1 MQAVII
7 NTLAIAIASLIG
19 LCLRRGMPKRITDA
33 VMQALGLCTILIGI
47 QGAAGEKHILILIVS
62 VVIGILIGEWGDWD
76 GHVNRWA
83 EKVASRYTKSG
94 DAAGIANAFITSC
107 LIMNVGAMVIV
118 GSLAA
123 GLAEDYTMLY
133 TKSLLDFVSGI
144 MLSAAMGVGVMGSAV
159 FTLVFQGGIVLLA
172 QYVAPFCSPLLIEEL
187 SHTGS
192 LLILAIG
199 LNMIGLTRFKV
210 LNYVPALVA
219 IPFVLWISQIISQ
232 WLA

>member
-1 MQAVII
+1 MFAVIV

-19 LCLRRGMPKRITDA
+19 LCLRRGMTKNITDA
-33 VMQALGLCTILIGI
+33 VMQALGICTVLIGI
-47 QGAAGEKHILILIVS
+47 QGAVSEKHVLLLIIS
-62 VVIGILIGEWGDWD
+62 VVIGVIIGEWGDWD

-83 EKVASRYTKSG
+83 EKVTVACTKSG
-94 DAAGIANAFITSC
+94 DAAGIANAFVTSC

-144 MLSAAMGVGVMGSAV
+144 MLSAAMGIGVMGSAV
-159 FTLVFQGGIVLLA
+159 FTLIFQGGIVLLA
-172 QYVAPFCSPLLIEEL
+172 QYIAPFCSPLLIEEL

-199 LNMIGLTRFKV
+199 LNMIGLTKFKV
-210 LNYVPALVA
+210 LNYVSALLV
-219 IPFVLWISQIISQ
+219 IPFALWISGFASA
-232 WLA
+232 WL

>member
-1 MQAVII
+1 MFAVIV

-19 LCLRRGMPKRITDA
+19 LCLRRGMTKNITDA
-33 VMQALGLCTILIGI
+33 VMQALGICTVLIGI
-47 QGAAGEKHILILIVS
+47 QGAISEKHVLLLIIS
-62 VVIGILIGEWGDWD
+62 VVIGVIIGEWGDWD

-83 EKVASRYTKSG
+83 EKVTVACTKSG
-94 DAAGIANAFITSC
+94 DAAGIANAFVTSC

-123 GLAEDYTMLY
+123 GMAEDYTMLY

-144 MLSAAMGVGVMGSAV
+144 MLSAAMGIGVMGSAV
-159 FTLVFQGGIVLLA
+159 FTLIFQGGIVLLA
-172 QYVAPFCSPLLIEEL
+172 QYIAPFCSPLLIEEL

-199 LNMIGLTRFKV
+199 LNMIGLTKFKV
-210 LNYVPALVA
+210 LNYVPALLV
-219 IPFVLWISQIISQ
+219 IPFALWISGFASA
-232 WLA
+232 WL

>member
-1 MQAVII
+1 MFAVIV

-19 LCLRRGMPKRITDA
+19 LCLRRGMTKNITDA
-33 VMQALGLCTILIGI
+33 VMQALGICTVLIGI
-47 QGAAGEKHILILIVS
+47 QGAVSEKHVLLLIIS
-62 VVIGILIGEWGDWD
+62 VVIGVIIGEWGDWD

-83 EKVASRYTKSG
+83 EKVTVACTKSG
-94 DAAGIANAFITSC
+94 DAAGIANAFVTSC

-118 GSLAA
+118 GSLVA

-144 MLSAAMGVGVMGSAV
+144 MLSAAMGIGVMGSAV
-159 FTLVFQGGIVLLA
+159 FTLIFQGGIVLLA
-172 QYVAPFCSPLLIEEL
+172 QYIAPFCSPLLIEEL

-199 LNMIGLTRFKV
+199 LNMIGLTKFKV
-210 LNYVPALVA
+210 LNYVPALLV
-219 IPFVLWISQIISQ
+219 IPFALWISGFASA
-232 WLA
+232 WL

>member
-1 MQAVII
+1 MFAVIV

-19 LCLRRGMPKRITDA
+19 LCLRRGMTRNITDA
-33 VMQALGLCTILIGI
+33 VMQALGICTVLIGI
-47 QGAAGEKHILILIVS
+47 QGAVSEKHVLLLIIS
-62 VVIGILIGEWGDWD
+62 VVIGVIIGEWGDWD

-83 EKVASRYTKSG
+83 EKVTVACTKSG
-94 DAAGIANAFITSC
+94 DAAGIANAFVTSC
-107 LIMNVGAMVIV
+107 LIMNGGAMVIV

-144 MLSAAMGVGVMGSAV
+144 MLSAAMGIGVMGSAV
-159 FTLVFQGGIVLLA
+159 FTLIFQGGIVLLA
-172 QYVAPFCSPLLIEEL
+172 QYIAPFCSPLLIEEL

-199 LNMIGLTRFKV
+199 LNMIGLTKFKV
-210 LNYVPALVA
+210 LNYVPALLV
-219 IPFVLWISQIISQ
+219 IPFALWISGFASA
-232 WLA
+232 WL

>member
-1 MQAVII
+1 MFAVIV

-19 LCLRRGMPKRITDA
+19 LGLRRGMTKNITDA
-33 VMQALGLCTILIGI
+33 VMQALGICTVLIGI
-47 QGAAGEKHILILIVS
+47 QGAVSEKHVLLLIIS
-62 VVIGILIGEWGDWD
+62 VVIGVIIGEWGDWD

-83 EKVASRYTKSG
+83 EKVTVACTKSG
-94 DAAGIANAFITSC
+94 DAAGIANAFVTSC

-118 GSLAA
+118 GSLVA

-144 MLSAAMGVGVMGSAV
+144 MLSAAMGIGVMGSAV
-159 FTLVFQGGIVLLA
+159 FTLIFQGGIVLLA
-172 QYVAPFCSPLLIEEL
+172 QYIAPFCSPLLIEEL

-199 LNMIGLTRFKV
+199 LNMIGLTKFKV
-210 LNYVPALVA
+210 LNYVPALLV
-219 IPFVLWISQIISQ
+219 IPFALWISGFASA
-232 WLA
+232 WL

>member
-1 MQAVII
+1 MFAVIV

-19 LCLRRGMPKRITDA
+19 LCLRRGMTKNITDA
-33 VMQALGLCTILIGI
+33 VMQALGICTVLIGI
-47 QGAAGEKHILILIVS
+47 QGTVSEKHVLLLIIS
-62 VVIGILIGEWGDWD
+62 VVIGVIIGEWGDWD

-83 EKVASRYTKSG
+83 EKVTVACTKSG
-94 DAAGIANAFITSC
+94 DAAGIANAFVTSC

-123 GLAEDYTMLY
+123 GMAEDYTMLY

-144 MLSAAMGVGVMGSAV
+144 MLSAAMGIGVMGSAV
-159 FTLVFQGGIVLLA
+159 FTLIFQGGIVLLA
-172 QYVAPFCSPLLIEEL
+172 QYIAPFCSPLLIEEL

-199 LNMIGLTRFKV
+199 LNMIGLTKFKV
-210 LNYVPALVA
+210 LNYVPALLV
-219 IPFVLWISQIISQ
+219 IPFALWISGFASA
-232 WLA
+232 WL

>member
-1 MQAVII
+1 MFAVIV

-19 LCLRRGMPKRITDA
+19 LCLRRGMTKNITDV
-33 VMQALGLCTILIGI
+33 VMQALGICTVLIGI
-47 QGAAGEKHILILIVS
+47 QGAVSEKHVLLLIIS
-62 VVIGILIGEWGDWD
+62 VVIGVIIGEWGDWD

-83 EKVASRYTKSG
+83 EKVTVACTKSG
-94 DAAGIANAFITSC
+94 DAAGIANAFVTSC

-123 GLAEDYTMLY
+123 GMAEDYTMLY

-144 MLSAAMGVGVMGSAV
+144 MLSAAMGIGVMGSAV
-159 FTLVFQGGIVLLA
+159 FTLIFQGGIVLLA
-172 QYVAPFCSPLLIEEL
+172 QYIAPFCSPLLIEEL

-199 LNMIGLTRFKV
+199 LNMIGFTKFKV
-210 LNYVPALVA
+210 LNYVPALLV
-219 IPFVLWISQIISQ
+219 IPFALWISGFASA
-232 WLA
+232 WL

>member
-1 MQAVII
+1 
-7 NTLAIAIASLIG
+7 
-19 LCLRRGMPKRITDA
+19 
-33 VMQALGLCTILIGI
+33 MQALGICTVLIGI
-47 QGAAGEKHILILIVS
+47 QGAVSEKHVLLLIIS
-62 VVIGILIGEWGDWD
+62 VVIGVIIGEWGDWD

-83 EKVASRYTKSG
+83 EKVTVACTKSG
-94 DAAGIANAFITSC
+94 DAAGIANAFVTSC

-144 MLSAAMGVGVMGSAV
+144 MLSAAMGIGVMGSAA
-159 FTLVFQGGIVLLA
+159 FTLIFQGGIVLLA
-172 QYVAPFCSPLLIEEL
+172 QYIAPFCSPLLIEEL

-199 LNMIGLTRFKV
+199 LNMIGLTKFKV
-210 LNYVPALVA
+210 LNYVPALLV
-219 IPFVLWISQIISQ
+219 IPFALWISGFASA
-232 WLA
+232 WL

>member
-1 MQAVII
+1 MFAVIV

-19 LCLRRGMPKRITDA
+19 LCLRRGMTKNITDA
-33 VMQALGLCTILIGI
+33 VMQALGICTVLIGI
-47 QGAAGEKHILILIVS
+47 QGAVSEKHVLLLIIS
-62 VVIGILIGEWGDWD
+62 VVIGVIIGEWGDWD

-83 EKVASRYTKSG
+83 EKVTVACTKSG
-94 DAAGIANAFITSC
+94 DAAGIANAFVTSC

-144 MLSAAMGVGVMGSAV
+144 MLSAAMGIGVMGSAA
-159 FTLVFQGGIVLLA
+159 FTLIFQGGIVLLA
-172 QYVAPFCSPLLIEEL
+172 QYIAPFCSPLLIEEL

-192 LLILAIG
+192 LLILAVG
-199 LNMIGLTRFKV
+199 LNMIGLTKFKV
-210 LNYVPALVA
+210 LNYVPALLV
-219 IPFVLWISQIISQ
+219 IPFALWISGFASA
-232 WLA
+232 WL

>member
-7 NTLAIAIASLIG
+7 NTLAIAIASRIG

-83 EKVASRYTKSG
+83 EKVTVACTKSG
-94 DAAGIANAFITSC
+94 DAAGI
-107 LIMNVGAMVIV
+107 GAMVIV

-123 GLAEDYTMLY
+123 GMAEDYTMLY

-144 MLSAAMGVGVMGSAV
+144 MLSAAMGIGVMGSAV
-159 FTLVFQGGIVLLA
+159 FTLIFQGGIVLLA
-172 QYVAPFCSPLLIEEL
+172 QYIAPFCSPLLIEEL

-199 LNMIGLTRFKV
+199 LNMIGLTKFKV
-210 LNYVPALVA
+210 LNYVPALLV
-219 IPFVLWISQIISQ
+219 IPFALWISGFASA
-232 WLA
+232 WL

>member
-1 MQAVII
+1 MFAVIV

-19 LCLRRGMPKRITDA
+19 LCLRRGMTKNITDA
-33 VMQALGLCTILIGI
+33 VMQALGICTVLIGI
-47 QGAAGEKHILILIVS
+47 QGAVSEKHVLLLIIS
-62 VVIGILIGEWGDWD
+62 VVIGVIIGEWGDWD

-83 EKVASRYTKSG
+83 EKVTVACTKSG
-94 DAAGIANAFITSC
+94 DAAGIANAFVTSC

-144 MLSAAMGVGVMGSAV
+144 MLSAAMGIGVMGSAV
-159 FTLVFQGGIVLLA
+159 FTLIFQGGIVLLA
-172 QYVAPFCSPLLIEEL
+172 QYIAPFCSPLLIEEL

-199 LNMIGLTRFKV
+199 LNMIELTKFKV
-210 LNYVPALVA
+210 LNYVPALLV
-219 IPFVLWISQIISQ
+219 IPFALWISGFASA
-232 WLA
+232 WL

>member
-1 MQAVII
+1 MYH
-7 NTLAIAIASLIG
+7 TYWYTGSG
-19 LCLRRGMPKRITDA
+19 RG
-33 VMQALGLCTILIGI
+33 
-47 QGAAGEKHILILIVS
+47 KHILILIVS

-83 EKVASRYTKSG
+83 EKVTVACTKSG
-94 DAAGIANAFITSC
+94 DAAGIANAFVTSC

-123 GLAEDYTMLY
+123 GMAEDYTMLY

-144 MLSAAMGVGVMGSAV
+144 MLSAAMGIGVMGSAV
-159 FTLVFQGGIVLLA
+159 FTLIFQGGIVLLA
-172 QYVAPFCSPLLIEEL
+172 QYIAPFCSPLLIEEL

-199 LNMIGLTRFKV
+199 LNMIGLTKFKV
-210 LNYVPALVA
+210 LNYVPALLV
-219 IPFVLWISQIISQ
+219 IPFALWISGFASA
-232 WLA
+232 WL

>member
-1 MQAVII
+1 
-7 NTLAIAIASLIG
+7 
-19 LCLRRGMPKRITDA
+19 
-33 VMQALGLCTILIGI
+33 MQALGICTVLIGI
-47 QGAAGEKHILILIVS
+47 QGAVSEKHVLLLIIS
-62 VVIGILIGEWGDWD
+62 VVIGVIIGEWGDWD

-83 EKVASRYTKSG
+83 EKVTVACTKSG
-94 DAAGIANAFITSC
+94 DAAGIANAFVTSC

-144 MLSAAMGVGVMGSAV
+144 MLSAAMGSGVMGSAV
-159 FTLVFQGGIVLLA
+159 FTLIFQGGIVLLA
-172 QYVAPFCSPLLIEEL
+172 QYIAPFCSPLLIEEL

-199 LNMIGLTRFKV
+199 LNMIGLTKFKV
-210 LNYVPALVA
+210 LNYVPALLV
-219 IPFVLWISQIISQ
+219 IPFALWISGFASA
-232 WLA
+232 WL

>member
-1 MQAVII
+1 MFAVIV

-19 LCLRRGMPKRITDA
+19 LCLRRGMTKNITDA
-33 VMQALGLCTILIGI
+33 VMQALGICTVLIGI
-47 QGAAGEKHILILIVS
+47 QGAVSEKHVLLLIIS
-62 VVIGILIGEWGDWD
+62 VVIGVIIGEWGDWD

-83 EKVASRYTKSG
+83 EKVTVACTKSG
-94 DAAGIANAFITSC
+94 DAAGIANAFVTSC

-144 MLSAAMGVGVMGSAV
+144 MLSAAMGIGVMGSAV
-159 FTLVFQGGIVLLA
+159 FTLIFQGGIVLLA
-172 QYVAPFCSPLLIEEL
+172 QYIAPFCLPLLIEEL

-199 LNMIGLTRFKV
+199 LNLIGLTKFKV
-210 LNYVPALVA
+210 LNYVPALLV
-219 IPFVLWISQIISQ
+219 IPFALWISGFASA
-232 WLA
+232 WL

>member
-1 MQAVII
+1 MFAVIV

-19 LCLRRGMPKRITDA
+19 LCLRRGMTRNITDA
-33 VMQALGLCTILIGI
+33 VMQALGICTVLIGI
-47 QGAAGEKHILILIVS
+47 QGAVSEKHVLLLIIS
-62 VVIGILIGEWGDWD
+62 VVIGVIIGEWGDWD

-83 EKVASRYTKSG
+83 EKVTVACTKSG
-94 DAAGIANAFITSC
+94 DAAGIANAFVTSC

-144 MLSAAMGVGVMGSAV
+144 MLSAAMGIGVMGSEV
-159 FTLVFQGGIVLLA
+159 FTLIFQGGIVLLA
-172 QYVAPFCSPLLIEEL
+172 QYIAPFCSPLLIEEL

-199 LNMIGLTRFKV
+199 LNMIGLTKFKV
-210 LNYVPALVA
+210 LNYVPALLV
-219 IPFVLWISQIISQ
+219 IPFALWISGFASA
-232 WLA
+232 WL

>member
-1 MQAVII
+1 MFAVIV

-19 LCLRRGMPKRITDA
+19 LCLRRGMTKNITDA
-33 VMQALGLCTILIGI
+33 VMQALGICTVLIGI
-47 QGAAGEKHILILIVS
+47 QGAVSEKHVLLLIIS
-62 VVIGILIGEWGDWD
+62 VVIGVIIGEWGDWD

-83 EKVASRYTKSG
+83 EKVTVACTKSG
-94 DAAGIANAFITSC
+94 DAAGIANAFVTSC

-144 MLSAAMGVGVMGSAV
+144 MLSAAMGIGVMGSAV
-159 FTLVFQGGIVLLA
+159 FTLIFQGGIVLLA
-172 QYVAPFCSPLLIEEL
+172 QYIAPFCLPLLIEEL

-199 LNMIGLTRFKV
+199 LNMIGLTKFKV
-210 LNYVPALVA
+210 LNYVPALLV
-219 IPFVLWISQIISQ
+219 IPFALWISGFASA
-232 WLA
+232 WL

>member
-1 MQAVII
+1 MFAVIV

-19 LCLRRGMPKRITDA
+19 LCLRRGMTKNITDA
-33 VMQALGLCTILIGI
+33 VMQALGICTVLIGI
-47 QGAAGEKHILILIVS
+47 QGAVSEKHVLLLIIS
-62 VVIGILIGEWGDWD
+62 VVIGVIIGEWGDWD
-76 GHVNRWA
+76 GHVNGWA
-83 EKVASRYTKSG
+83 EKVTVACTKSG
-94 DAAGIANAFITSC
+94 DAAGIANAFVTSC

-144 MLSAAMGVGVMGSAV
+144 MLSAAMGIGVMGSAV
-159 FTLVFQGGIVLLA
+159 FTLIFQGGIVLLA
-172 QYVAPFCSPLLIEEL
+172 QYIAPFCSPLLIEEL

-199 LNMIGLTRFKV
+199 LNMIGLTKFKV
-210 LNYVPALVA
+210 LNYVPALLV
-219 IPFVLWISQIISQ
+219 IPFALWISGFASA
-232 WLA
+232 WL

>member
-1 MQAVII
+1 MFAVIV

-19 LCLRRGMPKRITDA
+19 LCLRRGMTKNITDA
-33 VMQALGLCTILIGI
+33 VMQALGICTVLIGI
-47 QGAAGEKHILILIVS
+47 QGAVSEKHVLLLIIS
-62 VVIGILIGEWGDWD
+62 VVIGVIIGEWGDWD

-83 EKVASRYTKSG
+83 EKVTVACTKSG

-123 GLAEDYTMLY
+123 GMAEDYTMLY

-144 MLSAAMGVGVMGSAV
+144 MLSAAMGIGVMGSAV
-159 FTLVFQGGIVLLA
+159 FTLIFQGGIVLLA
-172 QYVAPFCSPLLIEEL
+172 QYIAPFCSPLLIEEL

-199 LNMIGLTRFKV
+199 LNMIGLTKFKV
-210 LNYVPALVA
+210 LNYVPALLV
-219 IPFVLWISQIISQ
+219 IPFALWISGFASA
-232 WLA
+232 WL

>member
-1 MQAVII
+1 MVAVIV

-19 LCLRRGMPKRITDA
+19 LCLRRGMTKNITDA
-33 VMQALGLCTILIGI
+33 VMQALGICTVLIGI
-47 QGAAGEKHILILIVS
+47 QGAVSEKHVLLLIIS
-62 VVIGILIGEWGDWD
+62 VVIGVIIGEWGDWD

-83 EKVASRYTKSG
+83 EKVTVACTKSG
-94 DAAGIANAFITSC
+94 DAAGIANAFVTSC

-123 GLAEDYTMLY
+123 GMAEDYTMLY

-144 MLSAAMGVGVMGSAV
+144 MLSAAMGIGVMGSAV
-159 FTLVFQGGIVLLA
+159 FTLIFQGGIVLLA
-172 QYVAPFCSPLLIEEL
+172 QYIAPFCSPLLIEEL

-199 LNMIGLTRFKV
+199 LNMIGFTKFKV
-210 LNYVPALVA
+210 LNYVPALLV
-219 IPFVLWISQIISQ
+219 IPFALWISGFASA
-232 WLA
+232 WL

>member
-1 MQAVII
+1 MFAVIV

-19 LCLRRGMPKRITDA
+19 LCLRRGMTRNITDA
-33 VMQALGLCTILIGI
+33 VMQALGICTVLIGI
-47 QGAAGEKHILILIVS
+47 QGAVSEKHVLLLIIS
-62 VVIGILIGEWGDWD
+62 VVIGVIIGEWGDWD

-83 EKVASRYTKSG
+83 EKVTVACTKSG
-94 DAAGIANAFITSC
+94 DAAGIANAFVTSC

-144 MLSAAMGVGVMGSAV
+144 MLSAAMGIGVMGSAV
-159 FTLVFQGGIVLLA
+159 FTLIFQGGIVLLA
-172 QYVAPFCSPLLIEEL
+172 QHIAPFCSPLLIEEL

-199 LNMIGLTRFKV
+199 LNMIGLTKFKV
-210 LNYVPALVA
+210 LNYVPALLV
-219 IPFVLWISQIISQ
+219 IPFALWISGFASA
-232 WLA
+232 WL

>member
-83 EKVASRYTKSG
+83 EKVTVACTKSG
-94 DAAGIANAFITSC
+94 DAAGI
-107 LIMNVGAMVIV
+107 GAMVIV

-123 GLAEDYTMLY
+123 GMAEDYTMLY

-144 MLSAAMGVGVMGSAV
+144 MLSAAMGIGVMGSAV
-159 FTLVFQGGIVLLA
+159 FTLIFQGGIVLLA
-172 QYVAPFCSPLLIEEL
+172 QYIAPFCSPLLIEEL

-199 LNMIGLTRFKV
+199 LNMIGLTKFKV
-210 LNYVPALVA
+210 LNYVPALLV
-219 IPFVLWISQIISQ
+219 IPFALWISGFASA
-232 WLA
+232 WL

>member
-1 MQAVII
+1 MYYADYHTHSRLSPDSDAPLLDMAEAAARAGLSELCITAHYDLVEMDGTPRTQPLDWPAAV
-7 NTLAIAIASLIG
+7 AQWEEV
-19 LCLRRGMPKRITDA
+19 RRRM
-33 VMQALGLCTILIGI
+33 
-47 QGAAGEKHILILIVS
+47 AGRLILKLGVEFGS
-62 VVIGILIGEWGDWD
+62 PTYD
-76 GHVNRWA
+76 H
-83 EKVASRYTKSG
+83 T
-94 DAAGIANAFITSC
+94 AARRT
-107 LIMNVGAMVIV
+107 L
-118 GSLAA
+118 
-123 GLAEDYTMLY
+123 DQ
-133 TKSLLDFVSGI
+133 SLLDFVSGI
-144 MLSAAMGVGVMGSAV
+144 MLSAAMGIGVMGSAV

-172 QYVAPFCSPLLIEEL
+172 QYVSPFCSPLLIEEL

>member
-1 MQAVII
+1 MFAVIV

-19 LCLRRGMPKRITDA
+19 LCLRRGMTKNITDA
-33 VMQALGLCTILIGI
+33 VMQALGICTVLIGI
-47 QGAAGEKHILILIVS
+47 QGAVSEKHVLLLIIS
-62 VVIGILIGEWGDWD
+62 VVIGVIIGEWGDWD

-83 EKVASRYTKSG
+83 EKVTVACTKSG
-94 DAAGIANAFITSC
+94 DAAGIANAFVTSC

-123 GLAEDYTMLY
+123 GMAEDYTMLY

-144 MLSAAMGVGVMGSAV
+144 MLSAAMGIGVMGSAV
-159 FTLVFQGGIVLLA
+159 FTLIFQGGIVLLA
-172 QYVAPFCSPLLIEEL
+172 QYIAPFCSPLLIEEL

-199 LNMIGLTRFKV
+199 LNMIGLTKFKV
-210 LNYVPALVA
+210 LNYVPALLV
-219 IPFVLWISQIISQ
+219 IPFALWISGFVSA
-232 WLA
+232 WL

>member
-1 MQAVII
+1 MFAVIV

-19 LCLRRGMPKRITDA
+19 LCLRRGMTKNITDA
-33 VMQALGLCTILIGI
+33 VMQALGICTVLIGI
-47 QGAAGEKHILILIVS
+47 QGAVSEKHVLLLIIS
-62 VVIGILIGEWGDWD
+62 VVIGVIIGEWGDWD

-83 EKVASRYTKSG
+83 EKVTVACTKSG
-94 DAAGIANAFITSC
+94 DAAGIANAFVTSC

-144 MLSAAMGVGVMGSAV
+144 MLSAAMGIGVMGSAA
-159 FTLVFQGGIVLLA
+159 FTLIFQGGIVLLA
-172 QYVAPFCSPLLIEEL
+172 QYIAPFCSPLLIEEL

-199 LNMIGLTRFKV
+199 LNMIGLTKFKV
-210 LNYVPALVA
+210 LNYVPALLV
-219 IPFVLWISQIISQ
+219 IPFALWISGFASA
-232 WLA
+232 WL

>member
-1 MQAVII
+1 MFAVIV

-19 LCLRRGMPKRITDA
+19 LCLRRGMTKNITDA
-33 VMQALGLCTILIGI
+33 VMQALGICTVLIGI
-47 QGAAGEKHILILIVS
+47 QGAVSEKHVLLLIIS
-62 VVIGILIGEWGDWD
+62 VVIGVIIGEWGDWD

-83 EKVASRYTKSG
+83 EKVTVACTKSG
-94 DAAGIANAFITSC
+94 DAAGIANAFVTSC

-144 MLSAAMGVGVMGSAV
+144 MLSAAMGIGVMGSAV
-159 FTLVFQGGIVLLA
+159 FTLIFQGGIVLLA
-172 QYVAPFCSPLLIEEL
+172 RYIAPFCSPLLIEEL

-199 LNMIGLTRFKV
+199 LNMIGLTKFKV
-210 LNYVPALVA
+210 LNYVPALLV
-219 IPFVLWISQIISQ
+219 IPFALWISGFASA
-232 WLA
+232 WL

>member
-1 MQAVII
+1 MFAVIV

-19 LCLRRGMPKRITDA
+19 LCLRRGMTKNITDA
-33 VMQALGLCTILIGI
+33 VMQALGICTVLIGI
-47 QGAAGEKHILILIVS
+47 QGAVSEKHVLLLIIS
-62 VVIGILIGEWGDWD
+62 VVIGVIIGEWGDWD

-83 EKVASRYTKSG
+83 EKVTVACTKSG
-94 DAAGIANAFITSC
+94 DAAGIANAFVTSC

-133 TKSLLDFVSGI
+133 TKSLLEFVSGI
-144 MLSAAMGVGVMGSAV
+144 MLSAAMGIGVMGSAV
-159 FTLVFQGGIVLLA
+159 FTLIFQGGIVLLA
-172 QYVAPFCSPLLIEEL
+172 RYIAPFCSPLLIEEL

-199 LNMIGLTRFKV
+199 LNMIGLTKFKV
-210 LNYVPALVA
+210 LNYVPALLV
-219 IPFVLWISQIISQ
+219 IPFALWISGFASA
-232 WLA
+232 WL